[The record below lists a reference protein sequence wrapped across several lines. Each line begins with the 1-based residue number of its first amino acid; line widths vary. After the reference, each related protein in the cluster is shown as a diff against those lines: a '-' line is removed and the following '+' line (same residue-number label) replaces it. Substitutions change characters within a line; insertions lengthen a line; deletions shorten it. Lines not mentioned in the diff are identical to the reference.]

1 MPMCCAASPTMRLR
15 GSTALAIT
23 REVSRC
29 SAAPFADPRRSGM
42 IALDQ
47 QGEPTMVDL
56 EVSVEGVALDALD
69 AFLSSDQSPPD
80 SMMLS
85 DVDGFLTA
93 IAIGPELIMP
103 TEWLPVIWGDDEPV
117 FTDEAQMQAV
127 LGGILSRYNQIRRE
141 IANGTFEP
149 ILWSDADGTVIG
161 TDWAEGFMQGVSLRA
176 TKWERLFRS
185 EDGAGLIFPIL
196 ALCGDENGESLLCL
210 EPEDEDRIAAE
221 AATLLLGCGMAID
234 DYWRQPKLTRG
245 ATRRTRKRGRND
257 RCPCGSGKK
266 FKRCCGR

>member
-1 MPMCCAASPTMRLR
+1 VPRRIADHPAARLYELLPWRWHYPGGEPLQR
-15 GSTALAIT
+15 G
-23 REVSRC
+23 
-29 SAAPFADPRRSGM
+29 PFADPRRSGM

-47 QGEPTMVDL
+47 QGETTMVDV

-69 AFLSSDQSPPD
+69 GFLSSDQSPPE

-85 DVDGFLTA
+85 DLDGFLTA

-103 TEWLPVIWGDDEPV
+103 SEWLPVIWGDDEPV

-127 LGGILSRYNQIRRE
+127 LGGILSRYNQIRHE

-185 EDGAGLIFPIL
+185 EDGVGLIFPIL
-196 ALCGDENGESLLCL
+196 ALCGDENGESLLGL
-210 EPEDEDRIAAE
+210 EPEGEDRMAAE
-221 AATLLLGCGMAID
+221 AATSARLRYG
-234 DYWRQPKLTRG
+234 
-245 ATRRTRKRGRND
+245 D
-257 RCPCGSGKK
+257 R
-266 FKRCCGR
+266 